1 MAIDAKVVGKRL
13 TEFREL
19 EGQSLSGLAEEAG
32 IAKSYLLKLERGEV
46 DNPGLA
52 TLGAVVKALRRT
64 LEELLGPPPTTTK
77 RRVTVKEDSNAS
89 YREGALPEG
98 LKEFLNSLEARGEY
112 VPADVKRSLA
122 QIQFRGKR
130 PQRPEDWLF
139 IYEAVK
145 RSVSKP

>member
-1 MAIDAKVVGKRL
+1 MAIDAKAVGQRL
-13 TEFREL
+13 TELREL
-19 EGQSLSGLAEEAG
+19 SGKSLSALAEEGG

-52 TLGAVVKALRRT
+52 TLGAIAKALNRT
-64 LEELLGPPPTTTK
+64 LSDLLSPTPAGTK
-77 RRVTVKEDSNAS
+77 RKSQVNE
-89 YREGALPEG
+89 EGVAYELKNLPDG
-98 LKEFLNSLEARGEY
+98 LKEFFTVLEKRGEY

-122 QIQFRGKR
+122 LIQFRGKR
-130 PQRPEDWLF
+130 PQTPEDWQF

>member
-1 MAIDAKVVGKRL
+1 MAIAAKAVGRRL
-13 TEFREL
+13 TELREL
-19 EGQSLSGLAEEAG
+19 TGKSLSALAEEAG

-46 DNPGLA
+46 ENPGLA
-52 TLGAVVKALRRT
+52 TLGEIAKT
-64 LEELLGPPPTTTK
+64 LNTTLSQLLGPPPSNAK
-77 RRVTVKEDSNAS
+77 RRTTVREDGLGYDQNTM
-89 YREGALPEG
+89 PEG
-98 LKEFLNSLEARGEY
+98 LKEFLALLERRGEY

-130 PQRPEDWLF
+130 PQSPEDWRF

>member
-1 MAIDAKVVGKRL
+1 MAIDTKAVGKRL
-13 TEFREL
+13 TELREL
-19 EGQSLSGLAEEAG
+19 DGKSLSALAEEAG
-32 IAKSYLLKLERGEV
+32 IAKSYLLKLEKGGV

-52 TLGAVVKALRRT
+52 TLGAIAKVLNTT
-64 LEELLGPPPTTTK
+64 LSQLLGAPPTNSK
-77 RRVTVKEDSNAS
+77 RRNAVGEAS
-89 YREGALPEG
+89 SRYDQPTMPSG
-98 LKEFLNSLEARGEY
+98 LKEFFELLEERGEY

-130 PQRPEDWLF
+130 PQTPEDWQF